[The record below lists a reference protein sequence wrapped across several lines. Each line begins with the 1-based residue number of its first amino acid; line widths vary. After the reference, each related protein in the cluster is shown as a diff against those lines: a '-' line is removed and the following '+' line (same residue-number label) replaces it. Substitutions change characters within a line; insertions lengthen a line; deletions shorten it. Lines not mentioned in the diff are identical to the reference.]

1 MLYNKMISRG
11 SISVPDGETPFHLF
25 HCQRMQHS
33 ASQHMDSSS
42 KESMS
47 TGKPKNH
54 GPSCSL
60 DAPDTEN
67 LTALTR
73 LGKSASTIILLGWV
87 VEILV
92 ITFLVYLWTGPGSD
106 TGGSYATTFWRWI
119 MLNDLAAQATTIAS
133 MIIRTALSLQAT
145 VCTALTAAV
154 LLESR
159 VVRMSDI
166 PLFSVLRAVNG
177 GPSSI
182 VEPLIWTPRRLF
194 GSIPTWLVLILFL
207 TAISSELTST
217 LLLVDF
223 RKASL
228 LDGSIT
234 NATAIIETSP
244 ELLLFPAN
252 ETDRARSW
260 RSAPSTYPPFGEIQL
275 RASKPLPGQRGTGT
289 IKRAFLPFNAH
300 GRQRLRKYSG
310 PALTYTSEVLCSR
323 PVISGSIYY
332 TPGRLKS
339 YWPRIKGTVS
349 WQPDSDFPD
358 PCGPGGEPC
367 GPLPF
372 DCAMPF
378 TQNETQGVTYVLDHR
393 PTSLCLFNQTDQRI
407 RYSRNFTNIFLA
419 IDTPTNVTDLLILN
433 IDTFRPTTNSNVD
446 LSGPDFPPPTN
457 VGEWASYEFGPNVNY
472 RMSVCQSYMGLWLNY
487 IEAETP
493 ADTKEPSLTFD
504 PVSGVW
510 IMDDI
515 VDMMGHNKS
524 LSDAERGIMTITNTS
539 AVSSQ
544 DLQQMFSTSINFDA
558 LSVVGVALEHLGRF
572 ISYIVASVKG
582 GVLTSQGDDNFTIYF
597 CSQCDMNGN
606 YLDPDSTYTLL
617 FHAILD
623 KTDSIAPAYDSIIF
637 WMTQALYY
645 KALPGFDFRGNAT
658 MVYSTVVSIPRAW
671 TGLTTV
677 LCLTILNMVCVAAIT
692 WLFLSRTQYSIYGDT
707 WHTIAQI
714 VSPDTRNMLERATQ
728 SSDKDARKVLK
739 NAGSA
744 DVEAGLYKLHSGRVV
759 VLRNNAPFR
768 HMEVHQ

>member
-1 MLYNKMISRG
+1 MK
-11 SISVPDGETPFHLF
+11 
-25 HCQRMQHS
+25 HS
-33 ASQHMDSSS
+33 ASQYTNPSSQDFV
-42 KESMS
+42 S
-47 TGKPKNH
+47 TCGPEGH
-54 GPSCSL
+54 GENLPL
-60 DAPDTEN
+60 DATDAET
-67 LTALTR
+67 LTSSIR

-92 ITFLVYLWTGPGSD
+92 IAFIVYLWTGPGSD
-106 TGGSYATTFWRWI
+106 TRGSSATTFWRWI

-133 MIIRTALSLQAT
+133 MVIRTAIGLQAT

-166 PLFSVLRAVNG
+166 PLFSILRAVNG

-194 GSIPTWLVLILFL
+194 GSIPTWLVLALFL
-207 TAISSELTST
+207 TSISSEFTST

-223 RKASL
+223 RKTSL
-228 LDGSIT
+228 LNRSIT
-234 NATAIIETSP
+234 NATAVIETQP

-260 RSAPSTYPPFGEIQL
+260 RSAPSTYPPFGEIPL
-275 RASKPLPGQRGTGT
+275 RASQPLPGQRGTET
-289 IKRAFLPFNAH
+289 IKRAFLPFNSH
-300 GRQRLRKYSG
+300 GRQQLRKYSG

-323 PVISGSIYY
+323 PMINGSIYY

-339 YWPRIKGTVS
+339 FWPRIKGTVT
-349 WQPDSDFPD
+349 WQPDSDS
-358 PCGPGGEPC
+358 PGFCHSGREHC

-407 RYSRNFTNIFLA
+407 RHNRNFTNIFLA
-419 IDTPTNVTDLLILN
+419 IDTPTNVTDLMILN
-433 IDTFRPTTNSNVD
+433 MDTLRPTTNSSGD
-446 LSGPDFPPPTN
+446 LPGPEFPAPTN
-457 VGEWASYEFGPNVNY
+457 FKEWATYEFSPNVNY
-472 RMSVCQSYMGLWLNY
+472 NMSVCQSYMGLWLNY
-487 IEAETP
+487 IEAETL

-504 PVSGVW
+504 PVSGIW
-510 IMDDI
+510 DMDDI
-515 VDMMGHNKS
+515 VNMMGHNNS

-539 AVSSQ
+539 ALSNQ

-558 LSVVGVALEHLGRF
+558 LSVAGSALDYLEQF

-582 GVLTSQGDDNFTIYF
+582 GVLTAQGDDNFTIYF
-597 CSQCDMNGN
+597 CSQCDLNGN
-606 YLDPDSTYTLL
+606 FLDPDSTYTLL

-623 KTDSIAPAYDSIIF
+623 KTGSVAPAYQSILF

-645 KALPGFDFRGNAT
+645 KALPGFDFRGNTT
-658 MVYSTVVSIPRAW
+658 MVYSTVVNIPQAW

-677 LCLTILNMVCVAAIT
+677 LAVTILNMVCVAAIT
-692 WLFLSRTQYSIYGDT
+692 WLFLSRTKYSIYGDT

-728 SSDKDARKVLK
+728 STDQDVRKVLK
-739 NAGSA
+739 NASSA
-744 DVEAGLYKLHSGRVV
+744 DVEAGLHKLHSGRVA
-759 VLRNNAPFR
+759 VLRKNAPFR
-768 HMEVHQ
+768 HMEVNR